1 MSNGYWGKILEID
14 LDSKT
19 FKINTIEDELYKKYL
34 GGSGLGGKLLYDN
47 YDYEKPALSPE
58 NPMIFMNGLFTGLP
72 VSTAAKSTVVSKSP
86 LTGIW
91 GESIVGGFWGAQIRK
106 SGFDGMIIVGKS
118 EKPVSIYIND
128 DSVEF
133 IDAEDLWGK
142 DVFETEELLKEKT
155 DKKAEV
161 ACIGIAGEN
170 QVAYAGI
177 MIGGKETRALGRC
190 GFGSLMGYKNLKAI
204 AVKGTNKPVIFDK
217 AKLASMNRDF
227 NSVLKKNAQ
236 FLTDHGTLGTIQGV
250 ESGGD
255 LPIKNW
261 TQGSWEEGAAKTSG
275 QMLEQ
280 TCQTGHYACYAC
292 PIRCGKDAEVR
303 VGPYKGAI
311 GHAPE
316 YETGAAFGALVL
328 NDDLDYICAANDLC
342 NRHGLDTIDTGNTVA
357 MAIECYE
364 NGLITK
370 EDTGGIELKWGMKE
384 EMLQLIEKIANRENI
399 GDILAKGLREA
410 SEEIGGIAPEFA
422 IQTKGLSYAMH
433 DPRAFTTM
441 AANYATTNRG
451 ACHLGALG
459 YFSEG
464 GAFPGECVG
473 FDKEFEPHGYEN
485 KAEYA
490 IRLQDFMNLF
500 DALGL
505 CKFIMLG
512 HITPEIM
519 KNWANAVTG
528 WDLTAEEMEL
538 TGERLFNLKRMYNVR
553 LGVSRKD
560 DVIHPRLAMH
570 DRKTGGAAGS
580 IPYQSRIM
588 KDYYDYREW
597 TPEGIPTDEKLQEL
611 GLATAGKLQEVGI

>member
-1 MSNGYWGKILEID
+1 MAKGYWGKILEID

-58 NPMIFMNGLFTGLP
+58 NPRIFMNGLFTGLP

-128 DSVEF
+128 DSIEF

-161 ACIGIAGEN
+161 ACIGIA
-170 QVAYAGI
+170 
-177 MIGGKETRALGRC
+177 
-190 GFGSLMGYKNLKAI
+190 
-204 AVKGTNKPVIFDK
+204 
-217 AKLASMNRDF
+217 
-227 NSVLKKNAQ
+227 
-236 FLTDHGTLGTIQGV
+236 
-250 ESGGD
+250 GD

-303 VGPYKGAI
+303 VGPYKGAV

-384 EMLQLIEKIANRENI
+384 EMLQLIEKIAHRENI
-399 GDILAKGLREA
+399 GDVLAKGLREA

-451 ACHLGALG
+451 ACHLVALG

-473 FDKEFEPHGYEN
+473 FDKEFTPHGYEN

-512 HITPEIM
+512 HITTEIM
-519 KNWANAVTG
+519 KN
-528 WDLTAEEMEL
+528 
-538 TGERLFNLKRMYNVR
+538 
-553 LGVSRKD
+553 
-560 DVIHPRLAMH
+560 
-570 DRKTGGAAGS
+570 
-580 IPYQSRIM
+580 
-588 KDYYDYREW
+588 
-597 TPEGIPTDEKLQEL
+597 
-611 GLATAGKLQEVGI
+611 

>member
-1 MSNGYWGKILEID
+1 MANGYWGKILEID
-14 LDSKT
+14 LSSKT
-19 FKINTIEDELYKKYL
+19 VNIKTIEDKLYKEYL
-34 GGSGLGGKLLYDN
+34 GGSGLAGKLLYDN
-47 YDYEKPALSPE
+47 YDYEKPALSSE

-106 SGFDGMIIVGKS
+106 TGFDGFIIKGKA
-118 EKPVSIYIND
+118 EKPISIYIED
-128 DSVEF
+128 DKVEF
-133 IDAEDLWGK
+133 FDAEELWGK
-142 DVFETEELLKEKT
+142 DVYETEELLREKT

-170 QVAYAGI
+170 QVSYAGI
-177 MIGGKETRALGRC
+177 MIGGKKTRALGRC
-190 GFGSLMGYKNLKAI
+190 GFGSLMGFKNLKAI
-204 AVKGTNKPVIFDK
+204 AVKGTKKADIYDK
-217 AKLASMNRDF
+217 EKLIASVKEF
-227 NSVLKKNAQ
+227 NTLLKKNAQ
-236 FLTDHGTLGTIQGV
+236 VLTDYGTLGTIQGV

-261 TQGSWEEGAAKTSG
+261 TLGSWEEGAAKTSG
-275 QMLEQ
+275 QMLAQ

-292 PIRCGKDAEVR
+292 PIRCGKNAEVR
-303 VGPYKGAI
+303 VGKYSGSV
-311 GHAPE
+311 GHGPE
-316 YETGAAFGALVL
+316 YETGAAFGALLL

-342 NRHGLDTIDTGNTVA
+342 NRYGLDTIDTGNTVA

-364 NGLITK
+364 KGLITK
-370 EDTGGIELKWGMKE
+370 EDTGGLELKWGMKKE
-384 EMLQLIEKIANRENI
+384 ILQLIEKIAHKEDI
-399 GDILAKGLREA
+399 GKILAKGLRE
-410 SEEIGGIAPEFA
+410 SSIEIGGIAPEFA
-422 IQTKGLSYAMH
+422 VQTKGLSYAMH

-441 AANYATTNRG
+441 VANYATTNRG

-464 GAFPGECVG
+464 GAFPGKCVG

-512 HITPEIM
+512 HISPGLMAEWT
-519 KNWANAVTG
+519 NAVTG
-528 WDLTAEEMEL
+528 WKLSSEEMEL
-538 TGERLFNLKRMYNVR
+538 AGERLFNLKRMYNVR
-553 LGVSRKD
+553 LGISRKD
-560 DVIHPRLAMH
+560 DVIHPRLSMH

-580 IPYQSRIM
+580 IPYQSRIL

-597 TPEGIPTDEKLQEL
+597 TPEGLPTKEKLEEL
-611 GLATAGKLQEVGI
+611 GILPALNKK